1 MMKAAVPAV
10 STLMYLQVSQGF
22 EIPHSFYGN
31 NSNCL
36 RIGRV
41 RAPVLRALALALA
54 QAAGRKKASTLT
66 LGNNDIRSCYDSVC
80 HRNRNILS
88 LIQEDNGDDMDYTSC
103 DSSPNEQK
111 DNNATNGYPM
121 NSFPPFP
128 KEAFD
133 M

>member
-31 NSNCL
+31 NV
-36 RIGRV
+36 RV
-41 RAPVLRALALALA
+41 VPPVVE
-54 QAAGRKKASTLT
+54 RKKASTLT
-66 LGNNDIRSCYDSVC
+66 LGNNNIRSCYDSVC